1 MNILQVSDSI
11 QQVTQLY
18 LVEDEQEVGSF
29 LAKSPEVIALLIE
42 AHNQIRKYFEQ
53 EKLAL
58 KVNHNYELPEW
69 EKLAIFIFA
78 SVNNLDEAER
88 KLLEL
93 DENWWIDA
101 SSGVGM
107 KLYIGL
113 EFE

>member
-11 QQVTQLY
+11 QQVAQLY
-18 LVEDEQEVGSF
+18 LVEDEQELVSF
-29 LAKSPEVIALLIE
+29 LTKDSEVITLLIE
-42 AHNQIRKYFEQ
+42 AHKQIRKYFDQ
-53 EKLAL
+53 EKLVL
-58 KVNHNYELPEW
+58 KVTHYYELAEW
-69 EKLAIFIFA
+69 EKLAILIFA

-88 KLLEL
+88 KLQGL